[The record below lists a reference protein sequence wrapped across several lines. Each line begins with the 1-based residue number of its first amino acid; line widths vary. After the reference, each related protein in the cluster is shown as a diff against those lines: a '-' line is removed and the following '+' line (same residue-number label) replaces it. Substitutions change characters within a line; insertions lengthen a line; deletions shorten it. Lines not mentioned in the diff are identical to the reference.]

1 METTHA
7 TSAVTYDVLG
17 RHILNISPVT
27 NAMQA
32 TEEIQRTQTVG
43 SDRTHQRF

>member
-1 METTHA
+1 
-7 TSAVTYDVLG
+7 
-17 RHILNISPVT
+17 LNISPVT

-32 TEEIQRTQTVG
+32 TEEIQRTQIMG